1 MEAPEMKLATVP
13 LPEDDFIKY
22 NFKYNTPLCFYL
34 NKYSPAACNLKVI
47 DELFANGCIV
57 YEECL
62 YDASVPGHEW
72 RISVIKKLLENGAIV
87 DVFKYSELFGELLS
101 PLACSVEF
109 GFMI

>member
-1 MEAPEMKLATVP
+1 MYYGDPIIKVSNFYENCCRVIDELIMEAPEKKLVTVP

-47 DELFANGCIV
+47 DELFANGCMV

-72 RISVIKKLLENGAIV
+72 RISVIKN
-87 DVFKYSELFGELLS
+87 F
-101 PLACSVEF
+101 
-109 GFMI
+109 